1 MTLRRPF
8 VEIVLLAVLVA
19 VAGAPIGA
27 QSASQTPTQFYM
39 AYRTAFDK
47 AKTVADIRPF
57 QSKSVKAQVDATP
70 AAERAEMFEMI
81 KMIKMMGALTGVK
94 VVKET
99 VTAGGATLQVE
110 ALDSDKAKT
119 KGTITLVKEDGAWKI
134 DKEKWSS

>member
-81 KMIKMMGALTGVK
+81 KMMGALTGVK

>member
-1 MTLRRPF
+1 MTTRNRF
-8 VEIVLLAVLVA
+8 VKIVLLAVLVA
-19 VAGAPIGA
+19 VAGAPIAA

-57 QSKSVKAQVDATP
+57 QSKSVLKQIDATP
-70 AAERAEMFEMI
+70 AAERAQMFEMI
-81 KMIKMMGALTGVK
+81 KMMGTYTGLK

-99 VTAGGATLQVE
+99 VTATGATLQVE
-110 ALDSDKAKT
+110 AIDSDKAKA

-134 DKEKWSS
+134 EKENWGS